1 MELIGGLRRGLSRS
15 FERMSVR
22 PLGVAVFATS
32 VLVLVSLH
40 SSQLGRFRSRAV
52 AQAQVIEPPALF
64 DSFVAKVHVRV
75 GDRVEPGMPLA
86 ELSPHFIEREL
97 APINAEIDELLREAE
112 LARAE
117 LLVDEERWLN
127 EELRRRPSRPS
138 LRSQSDAVYAAQVEL
153 LQIRRAQLQEDRTLL
168 TVKSRALGRVAALLP
183 RGSPVAV
190 GTSIAQVSPEFA
202 DEIVA
207 YVPARTDAALV
218 ERGVTAQLLETQLAA
233 CRGPGTVLRRGPG
246 VVEAPGQLRG
256 FLRLP
261 VHGMPV
267 YISVPAGCELGLGQV
282 LTVEFP
288 KGTG

>member
-1 MELIGGLRRGLSRS
+1 MELMGGLRRGLSRS
-15 FERMSVR
+15 FERLSIR
-22 PLGVAVFATS
+22 PLSIAVFAGS
-32 VLVLVSLH
+32 VLLLVNLQ
-40 SSQLGRFRSRAV
+40 SSQLGRFRARAV
-52 AQAQVIEPPALF
+52 AQAQVVEHPARF
-64 DSFVAKVHVRV
+64 DSFVARLHVRV
-75 GDRVEPGMPLA
+75 GDHVEPGMPLA

-97 APINAEIDELLREAE
+97 ARVNAEIEQLLREAE

-117 LLVDEERWLN
+117 LVVDEERWLN

-138 LRSQSDAVYAAQVEL
+138 LRSQSDAVYTAQLEL
-153 LQIRRAQLQEDRTLL
+153 LRVRRDQLQEDRTQL
-168 TVKSRALGRVAALLP
+168 TVKSQALGRVSALLP
-183 RGSPVAV
+183 QGSPVAV
-190 GTSIAQVSPEFA
+190 GTLIAQVSPEFA

-218 ERGVTAQLLETQLAA
+218 ERGVTAHLLETQMAA
-233 CRGPGTVLRRGPG
+233 CRGTGTVLRRGPG

-256 FLRLP
+256 FLRMP

-288 KGTG
+288 KGRG